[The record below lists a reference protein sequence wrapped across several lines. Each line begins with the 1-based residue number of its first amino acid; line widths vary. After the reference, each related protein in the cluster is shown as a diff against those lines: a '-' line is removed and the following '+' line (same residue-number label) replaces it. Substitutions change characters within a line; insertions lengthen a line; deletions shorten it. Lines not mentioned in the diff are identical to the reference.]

1 MSGAHAEADI
11 LATIIVMIGLATS
24 VTGIALFAMG
34 SFRLGRLIRF
44 IPYPVIAG
52 FLAGMGWLIVTGAL
66 AVVLG
71 EALTLQ
77 TASTLLAPQSFG
89 KWIPAIIFALAVD
102 AMARRSGSPFVL
114 PIAVAAALALFHA
127 SIWAWD
133 LSMVDL
139 KSLGWVF
146 APAQEGEVLL
156 PFQGNPLAQ
165 ADWGVIWAEAPKM
178 IALIAISAAAL
189 LFASSGIELSVKRDI
204 DLDHELRAAGIAN
217 MVAGAGGGAAGFQGL
232 GLTLLAHQ
240 LGAPYRI
247 TGLLVAAV
255 CAAILFFGATLLS
268 FIPIP
273 LFGGLLLWIGGALLY
288 EWMIGVRARISR
300 REHLIVLLIVFLIGT
315 VGLLEGVVVGLF
327 AALALF
333 TVEYSR
339 VDVVKYAVTGDD
351 FHSRI
356 EHDDD
361 DRAYLNRK
369 GKHTLVLRLQG
380 FVFFASVH
388 RLHQFILK
396 RLGQSA
402 APGIRFLVLDC
413 RDVTG
418 VDSSALLSVTKICE
432 LIDRND
438 GQLIISNLR
447 QPIAARLTQVVVGQ
461 EV

>member
-1 MSGAHAEADI
+1 
-11 LATIIVMIGLATS
+11 
-24 VTGIALFAMG
+24 
-34 SFRLGRLIRF
+34 
-44 IPYPVIAG
+44 
-52 FLAGMGWLIVTGAL
+52 
-66 AVVLG
+66 
-71 EALTLQ
+71 
-77 TASTLLAPQSFG
+77 
-89 KWIPAIIFALAVD
+89 
-102 AMARRSGSPFVL
+102 
-114 PIAVAAALALFHA
+114 
-127 SIWAWD
+127 
-133 LSMVDL
+133 
-139 KSLGWVF
+139 
-146 APAQEGEVLL
+146 
-156 PFQGNPLAQ
+156 
-165 ADWGVIWAEAPKM
+165 
-178 IALIAISAAAL
+178 
-189 LFASSGIELSVKRDI
+189 
-204 DLDHELRAAGIAN
+204 
-217 MVAGAGGGAAGFQGL
+217 VAGAGGGAAGFQGL

-461 EV
+461 EVPLPLRCFEDVYQAMAWCEDRLLQDWPDRPQRCQKDSIVDQLTRELDHPQAFETLRPYLEKIELTPQTSLIRQGEQSCDIFFVEHGTVVVQLDVPDKPPVHLRTLGPGTIVGEISFFLKRPRIATAVAETETTVWRLSQQNLVQMTAEEPEVAYAFHSYLLRIVAERLNQTNRLVGTLTS